1 MSLTQ
6 DETRKPATP
15 DTEKNKNFSVTGS
28 ISARL
33 GNEDVL
39 AEKPPGND
47 ICLPQNKKMTA
58 QTRFFVSCRAS
69 CSTEGVGQAHKKP
82 QDHAARGC
90 PESSCHGF

>member
-39 AEKPPGND
+39 AEKPPPV
-47 ICLPQNKKMTA
+47 PQKELDRPTKSHRIM
-58 QTRFFVSCRAS
+58 QQ
-69 CSTEGVGQAHKKP
+69 G
-82 QDHAARGC
+82 AARRVLAMAFSKC
-90 PESSCHGF
+90 NFITSTMA